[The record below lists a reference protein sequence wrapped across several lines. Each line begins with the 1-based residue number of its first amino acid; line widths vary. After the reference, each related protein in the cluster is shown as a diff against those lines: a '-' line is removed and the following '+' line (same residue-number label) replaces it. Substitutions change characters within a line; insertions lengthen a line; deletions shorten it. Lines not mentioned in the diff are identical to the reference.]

1 MEPASRRSPWQRI
14 LQILELDE
22 ATLSRRRRLSGSSQM
37 EIIPTEPVSP
47 ELIELRRA
55 NRLRSAL
62 IFIIFLNSI
71 RLWRLVTGIF
81 IIYIIVYVWLH

>member
-1 MEPASRRSPWQRI
+1 MEPASRKSPWQRI

-22 ATLSRRRRLSGSSQM
+22 ATLSRRRRLSGSFQM

-47 ELIELRRA
+47 ELIELRRG

-62 IFIIFLNSI
+62 ILLIFAVSMP
-71 RLWRLVTGIF
+71 LWLPGFLSVIF
-81 IIYIIVYVWLH
+81 AVWVFLK